1 MEIASIILIFVGL
14 ICFIWDIFKKNRL
27 SLSMVA
33 LAGLITFAALS
44 VNTIFAVIVG
54 MLLVNMLV
62 FKIAIILGHYEKK
75 NKS

>member
-14 ICFIWDIFKKNRL
+14 ICFTWDIFEKNRL

-33 LAGLITFAALS
+33 LSGLITFVALS

-54 MLLVNMLV
+54 MLSVNMLV

>member
-1 MEIASIILIFVGL
+1 MI
-14 ICFIWDIFKKNRL
+14 
-27 SLSMVA
+27 A

-44 VNTIFAVIVG
+44 VNTIFAVVVG

>member
-14 ICFIWDIFKKNRL
+14 ICFTWDIFEKNRL

-44 VNTIFAVIVG
+44 VNTIFAVVVG

-75 NKS
+75 NKN

>member
-1 MEIASIILIFVGL
+1 MEIILIFVGL
-14 ICFIWDIFKKNRL
+14 ICFTWDILKKNRL

-44 VNTIFAVIVG
+44 VNTIFAVVVG

-75 NKS
+75 NKN

>member
-1 MEIASIILIFVGL
+1 MEITSIILIFVGL
-14 ICFIWDIFKKNRL
+14 ICFTWDIFKKNRL

-33 LAGLITFAALS
+33 LAGLITFLTLS

-54 MLLVNMLV
+54 MLSVNMLV

>member
-14 ICFIWDIFKKNRL
+14 ICITWDIFEKNRL

-33 LAGLITFAALS
+33 LAGLITFVALS

>member
-1 MEIASIILIFVGL
+1 MELAGIILIFVGL
-14 ICFIWDIFKKNRL
+14 ICFTWDIFKKNRL

-44 VNTIFAVIVG
+44 VNTIFAVVVG

-75 NKS
+75 NKN

>member
-1 MEIASIILIFVGL
+1 MGL
-14 ICFIWDIFKKNRL
+14 ICFTWDILKKNRL

-54 MLLVNMLV
+54 MLSVNMLV

-75 NKS
+75 NKN